1 MNNLKNRVL
10 FLVSML
16 LLSTQSLYPISVNFS
31 NIVCTVTE
39 NATPTVSTPCSPIM
53 ASLVNQA
60 LSQSEALIVDNI
72 PVTPST
78 MQGFLTSMGD
88 ASTNGLRGVNIDYAT
103 DLKYFMV
110 GLGLGASFTG
120 VKTMMES
127 ATTQNFDK
135 LDPSKNGGNLPPL
148 GLSPVLSF
156 GFGLKLSFLPGFLK
170 KVNVF
175 GSYFGFDKQ
184 TIEGYTNQAF
194 AMTDPITK
202 VDFGM
207 KYYSLMG
214 QYKVINKIDL
224 PKIPVI
230 GGIIRW
236 GGLDFT
242 SGLQLSNVYANVE
255 ISKNIDRCLSNDP
268 ATATDST
275 CALGGVMDL
284 RDMKVA
290 TNTKAGLNFTTYS
303 VPLELST
310 SLRLFWFFTFFAG
323 GAVDLNFGNSTIDA
337 KPTAVVQ
344 SDLKNQFNGG
354 STVHFSANADAD
366 LGNSSVPDM
375 ITNRIFG
382 GLQLNLTLL
391 KIVLQGGY
399 ALQSQT
405 GHANVGIRL
414 AI

>member
-1 MNNLKNRVL
+1 
-10 FLVSML
+10 
-16 LLSTQSLYPISVNFS
+16 
-31 NIVCTVTE
+31 
-39 NATPTVSTPCSPIM
+39 M

-60 LSQSEALIVDNI
+60 LSQSETMIVDNL
-72 PVTPST
+72 PMTPST
-78 MQGFLTSMGD
+78 LQGFLTSMGD

-103 DLKYFMV
+103 DLKYFM
-110 GLGLGASFTG
+110 LGAGVGASFTG

-127 ATTQNFDK
+127 AMTQNFDK
-135 LDPSKNGGNLPPL
+135 LNPSTNGGNLPPI

-184 TIEGYTNQAF
+184 LIESYT
-194 AMTDPITK
+194 TPIVLGDPVTK
-202 VDFGM
+202 MDFGM
-207 KYYSLMG
+207 KYYSFMG

-230 GGIIRW
+230 GGVIRW

-255 ISKNIDRCLSNDP
+255 ITKNIDKCLTSDP
-268 ATATDST
+268 ATATDTS

-284 RDMKVA
+284 RDMRVA
-290 TNTKAGLNFTTYS
+290 STTKAGLNFTTYS

-323 GAVDLNFGNSTIDA
+323 GAVDLNFGNSTVDA

-382 GLQLNLTLL
+382 GLQINIALI

-414 AI
+414 AL